1 MQNRIKQV
9 RNEAGLSQAEFADKL
24 SLSRNYI
31 SLIEIGQR
39 EPSERTLNDI
49 CRIFGVDGEWL
60 KTGEGEMFVPLTRS
74 EELAAIFEKVEVGD
88 DAKSRLI
95 RAMARLPDEAFPAF
109 VQYLEKLHN
118 TLSEE

>member
-1 MQNRIKQV
+1 MDERIKQV
-9 RNEAGLSQAEFADKL
+9 RTNAKLTQTEFADKL
-24 SLSRNYI
+24 GLTKNYI
-31 SLIEIGQR
+31 SLVENGNR
-39 EPSERTLNDI
+39 EPSDRTINDI
-49 CRIFGVDGEWL
+49 CDKFGVNPVWL
-60 KTGEGEMFVPLTRS
+60 RTGEGEPFVPLTRS

-109 VQYLEKLHN
+109 VQYIEKLHN

>member
-1 MQNRIKQV
+1 MQNRIKRV

-60 KTGEGEMFVPLTRS
+60 KTGKGEMFVPLTRS
-74 EELAAIFEKVEVGD
+74 EELAAIFATVQASD

-95 RAMARLPDEAFPAF
+95 KAMARMPDEAFPEFLKFIEGLAER
-109 VQYLEKLHN
+109 LKE
-118 TLSEE
+118 